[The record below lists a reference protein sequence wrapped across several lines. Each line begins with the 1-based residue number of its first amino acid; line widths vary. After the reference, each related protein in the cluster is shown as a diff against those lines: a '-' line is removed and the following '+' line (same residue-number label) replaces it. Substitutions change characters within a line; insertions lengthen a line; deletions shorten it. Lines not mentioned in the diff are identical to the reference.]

1 MGALYRLERT
11 GGAFTE
17 DEIRLLGSIGT
28 AQWLVLC
35 RHRHHSGW
43 WIHGGFNWSSQHLNA
58 EVREWDDHHAGLP
71 RGRDGRRCVRRVDR
85 QWRDESISSGS
96 GQRSPGE

>member
-1 MGALYRLERT
+1 MDGPR
-11 GGAFTE
+11 GGRATCWDFVE
-17 DEIRLLGSIGT
+17 AAIRQAAARRRRDGHPLRGT
-28 AQWLVLC
+28 V
-35 RHRHHSGW
+35 HHSDAGSQ
-43 WIHGGFNWSSQHLNA
+43 GGFNWSSQHLHA
-58 EVREWDDHHAGLP
+58 EVREWDDDQAGLP